1 MALRVLVDLVPVAV
15 SAEPFALQAVV
26 YFPHDIEWPIAHL
39 ARVPDNV
46 VSGEV
51 NSDTDEDCPTVR
63 FRCPAGD
70 GRDDC
75 RHHQSYKSRRDKLH
89 GTPHG
94 VDGAIPHSL
103 KIVSKYIGSS
113 VDSSTEPMHRISAPY
128 PGTYCTVADMA
139 RTWPRCGHS
148 EVVLKREDAA
158 TMGKEVE
165 LAGSICWRSTDVR
178 NQLLAHS
185 SHEPGGSPR
194 RGEKLADEIDQLFGA
209 IGLRHVT
216 IAAGTRAFSSS
227 SLMANELTAIKVFA
241 PFRVGP

>member
-1 MALRVLVDLVPVAV
+1 VALRVPVDLVLVAV
-15 SAEPFALQAVV
+15 SAEPFTLQTIVH
-26 YFPHDIEWPIAHL
+26 FPHHIEWPIAHL

-51 NSDTDEDCPTVR
+51 NSDTDEDCSTVR

-103 KIVSKYIGSS
+103 KIVSEYIGSG
-113 VDSSTEPMHRISAPY
+113 VAPSTEPMRRISALY

-158 TMGKEVE
+158 ILGKEVE

-178 NQLLAHS
+178 NQLRTDAVSPSCEGATRLAIDATS
-185 SHEPGGSPR
+185 
-194 RGEKLADEIDQLFGA
+194 RGLVD
-209 IGLRHVT
+209 
-216 IAAGTRAFSSS
+216 S
-227 SLMANELTAIKVFA
+227 SL
-241 PFRVGP
+241 GPRLIARHQPRACDLRGHVARGPA